1 MMTVCHTD
9 IIIDCY
15 LFKNILNIRVLHI
28 SDRWQVTD
36 VVLLFPENSERSTTL
51 KNLKVIAFT
60 HKHVDLKD
68 LGSLVI
74 CNEELE
80 SRLINLKNGFDIPEI
95 FYIGTCNRVEFV
107 FYGAHQLTQEF
118 VKEFMHKLNFCVPSE
133 RLECFLGQV
142 TTYEGVDALNHLLR
156 MSCSLESLVVGEKE
170 ILAQVRKAYER
181 CRKSGFTGDF
191 LRLVMDRLVKTA
203 KEVYTHTR
211 IARNPVSVVT
221 LAYPKLREIKL
232 HDNPRILII
241 GAGETNQNIGKY
253 LQKHR
258 YSNFVVFNRTLC
270 NAEALAAELNGKA
283 YPLSELPNYK
293 AGFDVMITCTGAP
306 DAIIDTAFYES
317 LLQGETDKKVIVDL
331 AIPNDVHSD
340 VLDHYAVHYIE
351 VSGLQAIASKNLQER
366 YDELAHAERI
376 IADNIRE
383 FIPILKQRRVELA
396 MREVPQKVKEIRSF
410 ALNEVFATEVGALDA
425 NSRQVLEKVI
435 DYMEKKYIKVPMVMA
450 KDILVRS
457 SHTDIN

>member
-1 MMTVCHTD
+1 
-9 IIIDCY
+9 
-15 LFKNILNIRVLHI
+15 
-28 SDRWQVTD
+28 
-36 VVLLFPENSERSTTL
+36 LLPEISERSTTL

-60 HKHVDLKD
+60 HKLVDLKD

-80 SRLINLKNGFDIPEI
+80 SRLISLKNSFDIPEI

-107 FYGAHQLTQEF
+107 FYGPHELTAEF

-133 RLECFLGQV
+133 RLECFLNQV
-142 TTYEGVDALNHLLR
+142 NTYEGIDALNHLLR
-156 MSCSLESLVVGEKE
+156 MSCSMESLVVGEKE

-211 IARNPVSVVT
+211 IARNPVSVVS
-221 LAYPKLREIKL
+221 LAYRKLREIKL

-241 GAGETNQNIGKY
+241 GAGETNQNIAKY

-258 YSNFVVFNRTLC
+258 FSNFVVFNRTLD
-270 NAEALAAELNGKA
+270 NAVALSTELNGKA
-283 YPLSELPNYK
+283 YPLSELPNYQG
-293 AGFDVMITCTGAP
+293 GFDVMITCTGAP
-306 DAIIDTAFYES
+306 EAIVDTALYQS
-317 LLQGETDKKVIVDL
+317 LLRGETDKKVIVDL
-331 AIPNDVHSD
+331 AIPNDVHPD
-340 VLDHYAVHYIE
+340 VMLQFPVHYIE
-351 VSGLQAIASKNLQER
+351 VSSLQAIASKNLQER
-366 YDELAHAERI
+366 CDELVHAEQI
-376 IADNIRE
+376 IANNIRE
-383 FIPILKQRRVELA
+383 FLPIVKQRRVELA

-410 ALNEVFATEVGALDA
+410 ALNEVFASEVSALDA
-425 NSRQVLEKVI
+425 NSRQLLEKVI

-450 KDILVRS
+450 KDILVKA
-457 SHTDIN
+457 SHADIN

>member
-1 MMTVCHTD
+1 M
-9 IIIDCY
+9 
-15 LFKNILNIRVLHI
+15 L
-28 SDRWQVTD
+28 
-36 VVLLFPENSERSTTL
+36 PEISERSTTL

-60 HKHVDLKD
+60 HKLVDLKD

-80 SRLINLKNGFDIPEI
+80 SRLISLKNSFDIPEI

-107 FYGAHQLTQEF
+107 FYGPHELTAEF

-133 RLECFLGQV
+133 RLECFLNQV
-142 TTYEGVDALNHLLR
+142 NTYEGIDALNHLLR
-156 MSCSLESLVVGEKE
+156 MSCSMESLVVGEKE

-211 IARNPVSVVT
+211 IARNPVSVVS
-221 LAYPKLREIKL
+221 LAYRKLREIKL

-241 GAGETNQNIGKY
+241 GAGETNQNIAKY

-258 YSNFVVFNRTLC
+258 FSNFVVFNRTLD
-270 NAEALAAELNGKA
+270 NAVALSTELNGKA
-283 YPLSELPNYK
+283 YPLSELPNYQG
-293 AGFDVMITCTGAP
+293 GFDVMITCTGAP
-306 DAIIDTAFYES
+306 EAIVDTALYQS
-317 LLQGETDKKVIVDL
+317 LLRGETDKKVIVDL
-331 AIPNDVHSD
+331 AIPNDVHPD
-340 VLDHYAVHYIE
+340 VMLQFPVHYIE
-351 VSGLQAIASKNLQER
+351 VSSLQAIASKNLQER
-366 YDELAHAERI
+366 CDELVHAEQI
-376 IADNIRE
+376 IANNIRE
-383 FIPILKQRRVELA
+383 FLPIVKQRRVELA

-410 ALNEVFATEVGALDA
+410 ALNEVFASEVSALDA
-425 NSRQVLEKVI
+425 NSRQLLEKVI

-450 KDILVRS
+450 KDILVKA
-457 SHTDIN
+457 SHADIN